1 MYNASEQIAE
11 FGKTNV
17 AQAIRFAALSL
28 ENAEKLVN
36 FNLTVAKTALA
47 QGVEGAQAVASV
59 KDVQDLAVL
68 RTKLTEAQVQQAVG
82 YSRDLY
88 EIAAEAQAQF
98 SEFAEQAFATYTQ
111 GLTAWVDRAS
121 KSAPAGSDVAVNAV
135 RSTIAATSAAFDQFQ
150 QASKQVVNL
159 TDANV
164 RAAAAKASKARKAA

>member
-82 YSRDLY
+82 
-88 EIAAEAQAQF
+88 
-98 SEFAEQAFATYTQ
+98 
-111 GLTAWVDRAS
+111 
-121 KSAPAGSDVAVNAV
+121 
-135 RSTIAATSAAFDQFQ
+135 
-150 QASKQVVNL
+150 
-159 TDANV
+159 
-164 RAAAAKASKARKAA
+164 